1 MLILT
6 TKEGCKIRVKRLRK
20 FSKRNWLY
28 IFSLKLGIIFYS
40 LTFSTLYL
48 TGNTGAYF
56 NDTENVNGV
65 IQVGTWPEK
74 WDKSSLLF
82 LPNTKQLTNK
92 NQCLPV
98 KVTIKNG
105 GDKDMHRSV
114 NYEVWWA
121 EKGNPKDG
129 MKISSGEVKALKSG
143 ESLVLSLTPT
153 KNGIYK
159 LKAFQRPGHPGKG
172 ELWSDEIAV
181 NCFNTKIIEEPKEV
195 PKKTEEVEK
204 APEQKQKEPTQPLTP
219 ETTEEV
225 PPTQTNETKE
235 DIKPIDTTK
244 SSSNA
249 QEAQKTT
256 TQGAINPN
264 SQPVEQN
271 ETKKDDPK

>member
-1 MLILT
+1 M
-6 TKEGCKIRVKRLRK
+6 RVTRLRK
-20 FSKRNWLY
+20 FRKRNWLY

-40 LTFSTLYL
+40 LTFSTLHL

-56 NDTENVNGV
+56 NDTESVNGI

-82 LPNTKQLTNK
+82 LPNTKQITNN

-105 GDKDMHRSV
+105 GDKDMQGSV

-153 KNGIYK
+153 ENGIYK
-159 LKAFQRPGHPGKG
+159 FKAFQRPGHPGKG

-195 PKKTEEVEK
+195 PKKAEEVEK
-204 APEQKQKEPTQPLTP
+204 VPEQKQEEPIQPSTP

-249 QEAQKTT
+249 QETQKTT

-271 ETKKDDPK
+271 ETIKDDPK